1 MSPLVVATFAAVLFT
16 LVMLLIALAAQ
27 GQRLRRI
34 EQRLPPIVP
43 GTAHLHI
50 DFDTSGAL
58 VCQVPK
64 PCADP
69 RCRRQVTDPVYFSR
83 SPR

>member
-1 MSPLVVATFAAVLFT
+1 MSPLVAVTFAAVLFV
-16 LVMLLIALAAQ
+16 LVMLLVLLIGLAQRVYRLELTARPIA
-27 GQRLRRI
+27 
-34 EQRLPPIVP
+34 P

-58 VCQVPK
+58 VCEVPQ
-64 PCADP
+64 PCTQA
-69 RCRRQVTDPVYFSR
+69 RCRRPVADPVYFRR

>member
-1 MSPLVVATFAAVLFT
+1 MSPLVAVTFAAVLFA

-34 EQRLPPIVP
+34 EQAVRPIPP

-58 VCQVPK
+58 VCEVPQL
-64 PCADP
+64 CVDP
-69 RCRRQVTDPVYFSR
+69 RCGRSTVDPVYFRR

>member
-1 MSPLVVATFAAVLFT
+1 MSSVVAVTFAAVLFT
-16 LVMLLIALAAQ
+16 LVMLLVALAAQ

-34 EQRLPPIVP
+34 EQVLRPIAP

-50 DFDTSGAL
+50 DFDISGAV
-58 VCQVPK
+58 VCEVPE
-64 PCADP
+64 PCTLA
-69 RCRRQVTDPVYFSR
+69 RCRRPVTDPSHFRR